1 MLREIERTLKF
12 IRRYVL
18 MNRVYPERISWL
30 SLSGGDWST
39 HMGTFTESVTMECS
53 PDGEPVRMWWRGLC
67 HEIVAK
73 PQSWYQRRPW
83 WQDHTSLRPGEGV
96 GYVDTQIWR
105 LQVVREGEPGI
116 LTLDVVLY
124 RPSLRWRVIKVH
136 TRVEPEPEP
145 EPLESDTLETGTLL
159 ADTFEADALEIS
171 PGEGEDSA

>member
-1 MLREIERTLKF
+1 
-12 IRRYVL
+12 
-18 MNRVYPERISWL
+18 
-30 SLSGGDWST
+30 
-39 HMGTFTESVTMECS
+39 MGTFTESVTMECS

-105 LQVVREGEPGI
+105 LQVVRDGEPGI
-116 LTLDVVLY
+116 LTMDVLLY

-136 TRVEPEPEP
+136 PGWSANSPKLSSN
-145 EPLESDTLETGTLL
+145 PLSQK
-159 ADTFEADALEIS
+159 S
-171 PGEGEDSA
+171 RKPSARNSFRRRNRWR

>member
-1 MLREIERTLKF
+1 
-12 IRRYVL
+12 
-18 MNRVYPERISWL
+18 
-30 SLSGGDWST
+30 
-39 HMGTFTESVTMECS
+39 MGTFTESVTMECS

-105 LQVVREGEPGI
+105 LQVVRDGEPGI
-116 LTLDVVLY
+116 LTMDVLLY

-136 TRVEPEPEP
+136 PRVEREVTEAEPESEEP
-145 EPLESDTLETGTLL
+145 EFQEPECPEQFQETELLAAGTLESEGT
-159 ADTFEADALEIS
+159 AEC
-171 PGEGEDSA
+171 EDSA